1 MKGEWCYFKSY
12 FSPEYC
18 DKLISQAKKLKFQ
31 DAFLGVYGESEVPNY
46 RRSNIAW
53 MYPNEFPDFYTNLW
67 KMADQANKE
76 WFGFDID
83 GLEHVQFAEYNL
95 ENRGEYKKH
104 HDVFWINNGPKHRKL
119 TAVIQLTDNE
129 YYDGCDLKLYECNSH
144 PNREEIR
151 QQGTVIFFPSWLY
164 HSVEPII
171 SGTRYSAVAWFEG
184 PKWK

>member
-1 MKGEWCYFKSY
+1 
-12 FSPEYC
+12 
-18 DKLISQAKKLKFQ
+18 
-31 DAFLGVYGESEVPNY
+31 
-46 RRSNIAW
+46 
-53 MYPNEFPDFYTNLW
+53 
-67 KMADQANKE
+67 MADQANKE

-95 ENRGEYKKH
+95 KNKGEYKKH
-104 HDVFWINNGPKHRKL
+104 HDVFWINSNSKHRKL
-119 TAVIQLTDNE
+119 TAVVQLTNNNH
-129 YYDGCDLKLYECNSH
+129 YDGCDLNFYECNSY